1 MINAVKNEDTEV
13 ANSLITAG
21 ASLEEK
27 DDYQMTALICAA
39 YRGHTDIAN
48 SLIAAGASLDVEDRK
63 SRTALILAAE

>member
-1 MINAVKNEDTEV
+1 M
-13 ANSLITAG
+13 ANSLISAG

-27 DDYQMTALICAA
+27 DDDQMTALICAA
-39 YRGHTDIAN
+39 QEGHTDITK